1 MNEATKSL
9 HMRRLLGLALL
20 LQWFGAAAG
29 TTLAPHPPKWYPLS
43 EYLVSDVLFGLS
55 LAPLLP
61 VLRRGGPLARSVA
74 VVLCLTL
81 SVHIVSSVRSNGPGL
96 LRFLQEWFQS

>member
-1 MNEATKSL
+1 MHDEMKSL
-9 HMRRLLGLALL
+9 HHRRLLGLALL
-20 LQWFGAAAG
+20 LQVAGMVSG
-29 TTLAPHPPKWYPLS
+29 TTVAPHPPKWYPLT

-61 VLRRGGPLARSVA
+61 VLRRGGPLAKSVA

-81 SVHIVSSVRSNGPGL
+81 SIHIDRSVRANGPGSLRL
-96 LRFLQEWFQS
+96 LHEWFQS